1 MKKLTGDQDNIAEN
15 MFSYVQMFSE
25 DVCDIF
31 ERFDFHTQVE
41 RMAKANRVTEKFA
54 GA

>member
-15 MFSYVQMFSE
+15 MFSCVQMFSE

-31 ERFDFHTQVE
+31 ERFDFPNEWPRPT
-41 RMAKANRVTEKFA
+41 
-54 GA
+54 G